1 MILTALNNY
10 YHRLQEKNPDSIP
23 AFGFSRVGISY
34 ALVLSPK
41 GELVDIRDIRDTNGK
56 KLKPVSKMM
65 PKNGDRSGSKAP
77 PFFLWDNAKY
87 VLGLISNDDLEKSV
101 KDKEIAQEKA
111 LDRHEEFK
119 CLHQEKLSG
128 CNHPLVQAF
137 LCFLRAWHPSQF
149 DEFSFADDEIR
160 GMNLIVQLDG
170 EREFLHEIPEAK
182 QIWMNDLLEGTS
194 QHEKCLVTGVVTSI
208 ARTHPK
214 IKEVW
219 GAQPAGA
226 AIVSFNKDAFESYGK
241 SQGAN
246 SPISEQAAFAYTTV
260 LNQLLQKGSNQCLH
274 LGDTSLVFWA
284 ESDETNKAELAEDA
298 FSMLLNDRA
307 DDESET
313 QNLTRALETLSKG
326 RPISDWNPEV
336 EEDTRVYVLGLAP
349 NASRLSIRY
358 WETGTLQIFAER
370 LAQHY
375 QDMMLEPKP
384 WKTPPAAY
392 RLLLQAAPHREGSKP
407 KMDDV
412 SPHLG
417 GELLRAI
424 LTGGRYPQSLLTNL
438 IMRMRADGDISS
450 LRVALCKAVI
460 TRNQRLNNTH
470 NKEIPMSLDKTNTDP
485 GYLLGRLFAA
495 FESVQEMALGGKLN
509 STIRDKYYGS
519 ASATPGSVFPV
530 IVRNGQNHLSR
541 LRKDKPGLAVNID
554 KAITEIMSQ
563 LKGTFPKSLR
573 IEDQGHFAI
582 GYYHQKNV
590 SYKTEN
596 DQGEQA

>member
-1 MILTALNNY
+1 MILAALNNY
-10 YHRLQEKNPDSIP
+10 YHRLQEKDPGSIP
-23 AFGFSRVGISY
+23 AFGFSREKISY
-34 ALVLSPK
+34 ALVLSSEGK
-41 GELVDIRDIRDTNGK
+41 LRDIRDIRDTSEIRPAPRLLIVPQSSN
-56 KLKPVSKMM
+56 
-65 PKNGDRSGSKAP
+65 RSGQVIK
-77 PFFLWDNAKY
+77 PFFMWDKAEY
-87 VLGLISNDDLEKSV
+87 VLGVLPSNKNKLE
-101 KDKEIAQEKA
+101 DKKRKEEKA
-111 LDRHEEFK
+111 KTIAKNDAFIAF
-119 CLHQEKLSG
+119 HQQQLADSEDAGIRAL
-128 CNHPLVQAF
+128 LAF
-137 LCFLRAWHPSQF
+137 LKQWQPERLAEIQSV
-149 DEFSFADDEIR
+149 DDELR
-160 GMNLIVQLDG
+160 DANLVFMLEG
-170 EREFLHEIPEAK
+170 EHQFLHEKPEVNK
-182 QIWMNDLLEGTS
+182 IWKSLVETEATDV
-194 QHEKCLVTGVVTSI
+194 HKCLITGTNSKVARIHPAIKNIRGGDKPGYSIVT
-208 ARTHPK
+208 
-214 IKEVW
+214 
-219 GAQPAGA
+219 
-226 AIVSFNKDAFESYGK
+226 FNAKAFESYGK

-260 LNQLLQKGSNQCLH
+260 LNQLLQKGSDQCLH

-284 ESDETNKAELAEDA
+284 EADEANKAELAEDA

-313 QNLTRALETLSKG
+313 QNLARALEALSKG

-358 WETGTLQIFAER
+358 WEAGTLQIFAER

-384 WKTPPAAY
+384 WKTPPSAY
-392 RLLLQAAPHREGSKP
+392 RLLLQAAPHRDGSKP

-460 TRNQRLNNTH
+460 TRHHRLNNTH

-530 IVRNGQNHLSR
+530 VVRNGQNHLSR
-541 LRKDKPGLAVNID
+541 LRKDKPGLAVNIE
-554 KAITEIMSQ
+554 KAIAEIMDK
-563 LKGTFPKSLR
+563 LNGTFPKSLR

-582 GYYHQKNV
+582 GYYHQKNI

-596 DQGEQA
+596 DQGE